1 MADSNIDI
9 EAIMAEIRE
18 NIKTSGADK
27 IPLSFNDS
35 GSSNITSGNDKLSAA
50 VSYVS
55 CNYEVQPY
63 ELLTGN
69 PIKVFVK
76 KCIRKLGSFFFLPIV
91 AQQNTLN
98 YNFYMV
104 ADAIKDQANEV
115 ENLKKKVT
123 DLEKQLADLKEKK

>member
-123 DLEKQLADLKEKK
+123 DLEKQLADFKEKK